1 MAAPLLQVA
10 LDYIELEPALAM
22 AKLVRNEVDIIEV
35 GTPLVKAEGMSAVRA
50 IREACPD
57 NLILADM
64 KTPDVGALEAQIAF
78 DAGANWMTIIGCA
91 PLITVQEAAEA
102 AARLENHAALV
113 EMTGI
118 TDAVERASQWLEAGI
133 DRLVY
138 HKGWDE
144 GNVSGR
150 EWSTV
155 DLSIIEQLINQGFKL
170 SVAGAIELDTID
182 MFTDLPI
189 SVFVVGRAI
198 RETDDPPATARQ
210 FKETIGQYWA

>member
-22 AKLVRNEVDIIEV
+22 AKLVRDEVDIIEI
-35 GTPLVKAEGMSAVRA
+35 GTPLVKAEGMRSVRA

-57 NLILADM
+57 TLILADM
-64 KTPDVGALEAQIAF
+64 KTPDVGALEAQLAF

-91 PLITVQEAAEA
+91 PFVTVREAAEA
-102 AARLENHAALV
+102 AARLENHEALV

-118 TDAVERASQWLEAGI
+118 TDALERADEWREAGI
-133 DRLVY
+133 ERLVY

-144 GNVSGR
+144 GTVGGR
-150 EWSTV
+150 KWNTV
-155 DLSIIEQLINQGFKL
+155 DLTVIERLISRGFKM

-182 MFTDLPI
+182 AFIDLPI

-198 RETDDPPATARQ
+198 RETADPPAAARQ
-210 FKETIGQYWA
+210 FKETIDQYWA